1 MTYTVE
7 IRPAAERQI
16 KKLTTVVQERIIARL
31 EELELDPRPLGV
43 KKLSGIDNLYRL
55 RVGEYRIVYEIQ
67 DAVLFVVV
75 VAVGHRREI
84 YRDLS

>member
-43 KKLSGIDNLYRL
+43 KKLSGVDNLYRL

-67 DAVLFVVV
+67 DAVLFVLV

>member
-16 KKLTTVVQERIIARL
+16 KKLTTVVQERIIERL

-67 DAVLFVVV
+67 DAVLLVLV

>member
-16 KKLTTVVQERIIARL
+16 KKLTTVVQERIIERL

-67 DAVLFVVV
+67 DAVLLVLV
-75 VAVGHRREI
+75 VAVAHRREI